1 MLHLPALRALK
12 SNFIRLNVALFS
24 AVVVTSSAYAVSV
37 AQYNFDGSVATASS
51 VDANATASTFTLN
64 TGAATFVAGNPSTG
78 QAITGSSGW
87 NGADGAKFWEFTVTA
102 NSGFSLNLSSLTF
115 DDQKSGTGPTSWTL
129 VINGTTIIS
138 SQATHA
144 AIASGNNS
152 VSLTG
157 LFVNSSSV
165 DVKISAFGATSA
177 SGTWRVDNVTL
188 NGTVNRGTVSA
199 PDSLPFSFDAMALG
213 GVLLLAL
220 NGRMVRL
227 APVCIRSR

>member
-1 MLHLPALRALK
+1 MLHLATFRSLK

-24 AVVVTSSAYAVSV
+24 AAVVTSSAYAVSI
-37 AQYNFDGSVATASS
+37 AQYNFDASTGTASS
-51 VDANATASTFTLN
+51 VDANATASTFAPN
-64 TGAATFVAGNPSTG
+64 TGSTTFSAGNPSSG
-78 QAITGSSGW
+78 KAISSSGW
-87 NGADGAKFWEFTVTA
+87 TGADGAKFWEFTVTA

-115 DDQKSGTGPTSWTL
+115 DDQKSSTGPTSWTL

-138 SQATHA
+138 SQGTHT

-152 VSLTG
+152 VNLTG

-165 DVKISAFGATSA
+165 DIKISGFGGSN
-177 SGTWRVDNVTL
+177 SDGTWRVDNVTL

-199 PDSLPFSFDAMALG
+199 PDSLPFAFDAMALG

-220 NGRMVRL
+220 SGGMVRL
-227 APVCIRSR
+227 APVRIRSR